1 MPAGIGYGPLPVP
14 MGLQQPDPLQNALMG
29 VPSGLVGPEQAAMI
43 PPPVMPD
50 QQSVAMPVPSGLQ
63 DAPAAA
69 PVPLW
74 LQEQLAQRE
83 QPAEQ
88 APMPAPLPAA
98 EPDGFALPEDVAPDS
113 PVGLVLRGHAVQ
125 QQAQA
130 AKVEQMKLAQGRIA
144 AAEQRTAKRQE
155 EIARRQEAARK
166 RLDEQNAQI
175 QSALKAG
182 PGTSWRGVA
191 AAGMQALGAVLGAA
205 FDRSGTLQ
213 KQLPQTMDA
222 IIGEW
227 QQRMQGDFA
236 RQIQALQVGR
246 EGVQDELDA
255 AMDEDRK
262 LEQASA
268 AARVA
273 ILEEANAQIQ
283 LAGEEGRLDL
293 MELERLGIP
302 QQMAAELEKEK
313 ADQAAK
319 MEEDE
324 RKRVER
330 EMELAKAEAD
340 ITYKLEQAQSERAKR
355 AIDRAQ
361 LGLSRDRLEL
371 ERQARETQSVKDE
384 VDLHDKRLSAA
395 LKAKDL
401 EAKDRD
407 RAIILPDGRPIL
419 LNSTAEGAQKMA
431 VGKVATARKLGRLVD
446 EIVQASERTGYDPK
460 WLGSAEGQK
469 TRLLWRKLWLS
480 VKDQEELGAITG
492 PDEKVLDDVTGAD
505 PTSFSTEAL
514 RGTAD
519 RLRLLKRTTE
529 DEVDDYLATASSDYV
544 GQRKRFTLPALD
556 APEDAVPESPED
568 ARGMLL
574 PGTAGARPRIGA
586 GKGDVKPED
595 FDAAVKTV
603 REVAAKSVGGEDR
616 DAIVRVQ
623 AEELA
628 SALEQARSERERID
642 RERVEVTKRRAVLS
656 KLGGPKAR
664 EFEERERAL
673 AEEAKTVAEY
683 ERRIAEALKR
693 ERRLL
698 WQKAGDPKLRGREED
713 RAVLKRVESLIGPVA
728 GKPGGGR

>member
-1 MPAGIGYGPLPVP
+1 MGLMPAGIGYGPLPVP

-29 VPSGLVGPEQAAMI
+29 VPSGLMGPEHAAMI
-43 PPPVMPD
+43 PPPVMPEE
-50 QQSVAMPVPSGLQ
+50 QLVAMPVPSGLQ

-83 QPAEQ
+83 QLAEQ
-88 APMPAPLPAA
+88 APIPAPPTAA
-98 EPDGFALPEDVAPDS
+98 EPDSFALPDGVAPDS
-113 PVGLVLRGHAVQ
+113 PVGLVLRGHAVKQ
-125 QQAQA
+125 RAQQA
-130 AKVEQMKLAQGRIA
+130 KVDQLKLAEQALSG
-144 AAEQRTAKRQE
+144 AEERTAKRQE
-155 EIARRQEAARK
+155 EIAKRQGAARK

-191 AAGMQALGAVLGAA
+191 AAGLQALGAVLGAA

-222 IIGEW
+222 IVGEW

-302 QQMAAELEKEK
+302 QQMAAELEKAK
-313 ADQAAK
+313 ADAAAK
-319 MEEDE
+319 LEEDE
-324 RKRVER
+324 RKRITDELKLADMEAGIRYKEEQIKGER
-330 EMELAKAEAD
+330 ADRAKQFAELDIARQRLALDKDRSGALKEQDRLEAEKKKLDILKEQGLIDDRNLAKAVPLPGGSVLVANSAEQARD
-340 ITYKLEQAQSERAKR
+340 FSSQVASAEILGGLLDRIAVKLETGTDQFWASPEAQRLLSDYNAAVLATKDAEVLGAIQGADMGLIEGGLGPDPSKISLSNLRSQAPRIRQT
-355 AIDRAQ
+355 
-361 LGLSRDRLEL
+361 RD
-371 ERQARETQSVKDE
+371 
-384 VDLHDKRLSAA
+384 
-395 LKAKDL
+395 
-401 EAKDRD
+401 
-407 RAIILPDGRPIL
+407 
-419 LNSTAEGAQKMA
+419 N
-431 VGKVATARKLGRLVD
+431 LGRK
-446 EIVQASERTGYDPK
+446 INARARSISSK
-460 WLGSAEGQK
+460 WSAEGG
-469 TRLLWRKLWLS
+469 TI
-480 VKDQEELGAITG
+480 ELPRFEA
-492 PDEKVLDDVTGAD
+492 
-505 PTSFSTEAL
+505 PT
-514 RGTAD
+514 
-519 RLRLLKRTTE
+519 
-529 DEVDDYLATASSDYV
+529 
-544 GQRKRFTLPALD
+544 
-556 APEDAVPESPED
+556 DAVPDTPED

-595 FDAAVKTV
+595 FDAALKTV
-603 REVAAKSVGGEDR
+603 RNVAAKSVGGDDH

-623 AEELA
+623 AAELA
-628 SALEQARSERERID
+628 GALEQARSERDRIE

-673 AEEAKTVAEY
+673 TEEAKTVQEY
-683 ERRIAEALKR
+683 EKRIAEALKR

-698 WQKAGDPKLRGREED
+698 WQKAGDPKLRGRDAD

>member
-1 MPAGIGYGPLPVP
+1 MPAGVGYGPLPVP

-63 DAPAAA
+63 DAPTAA

-98 EPDGFALPEDVAPDS
+98 EPDGFALPEGVAPDS
-113 PVGLVLRGHAVQ
+113 PVGLVLRGHAVKQ
-125 QQAQA
+125 RAQQA
-130 AKVEQMKLAQGRIA
+130 KVDQLKLAEQALTG
-144 AAEQRTAKRQE
+144 AEARTAKRQE

-205 FDRSGTLQ
+205 FDRSGMLQ

-302 QQMAAELEKEK
+302 QQMAAELEKAK
-313 ADQAAK
+313 ADAAIK
-319 MEEDE
+319 LEEYQRQRAKE
-324 RKRVER
+324 ER
-330 EMELAKAEAD
+330 EAAESAADIAYKQEQAKSERADRAKQYADIEIARQRLALDKDRSQALKEQDRLDAEKKKLDILKEQGLVDDRNLAKAVPLPGGGVLIANDAERARD
-340 ITYKLEQAQSERAKR
+340 FAPQLASAEILGGLLDRIAVKLETGTDQFWASPDAQ
-355 AIDRAQ
+355 
-361 LGLSRDRLEL
+361 
-371 ERQARETQSVKDE
+371 
-384 VDLHDKRLSAA
+384 
-395 LKAKDL
+395 
-401 EAKDRD
+401 
-407 RAIILPDGRPIL
+407 
-419 LNSTAEGAQKMA
+419 
-431 VGKVATARKLGRLVD
+431 
-446 EIVQASERTGYDPK
+446 
-460 WLGSAEGQK
+460 
-469 TRLLWRKLWLS
+469 RLLSDYNAAVLAT
-480 VKDQEELGAITG
+480 KDAEVLGAIQGADMGLIEGGLG
-492 PDEKVLDDVTGAD
+492 PDPSKISLSNLRSQAPRIRQTRDNLGRKINARARAISSQWSAD
-505 PTSFSTEAL
+505 GGTIELPRFEA
-514 RGTAD
+514 
-519 RLRLLKRTTE
+519 
-529 DEVDDYLATASSDYV
+529 
-544 GQRKRFTLPALD
+544 PA
-556 APEDAVPESPED
+556 ESVPETPED

-698 WQKAGDPKLRGREED
+698 WQKAGDPKLRGRDAD
-713 RAVLKRVESLIGPVA
+713 RTVLKRVESLIGPVA